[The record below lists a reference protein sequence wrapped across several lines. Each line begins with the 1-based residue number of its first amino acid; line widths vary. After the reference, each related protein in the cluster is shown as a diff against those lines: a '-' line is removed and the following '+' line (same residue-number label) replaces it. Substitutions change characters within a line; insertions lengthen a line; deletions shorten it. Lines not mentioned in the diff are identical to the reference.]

1 MTGFWRLSLVQAKLY
16 IREPMAMFF
25 TLLFA
30 PSIFVLLGSI
40 FKNTPDPL
48 YGGRGYLDMSVPA
61 YMAVVIGIV
70 GLTAVPIGSATR
82 LETGVLRRFSVT
94 PLRPLAYFLTDVLVP
109 FVITLVGLLLLFL
122 VGTVIYRVRFE
133 ANPFSLLAAVCLGAF
148 AFFSVGYA
156 LVGLIH
162 SARAVTLIGN
172 VVLYPLMLFSGAM
185 VPLEVMPDTVRNISR
200 YLPLT
205 QLVALLRGLWFHQ
218 GWSKL
223 VTETAVLAGMG
234 ILGLVVIARTFRWE

>member
-30 PSIFVLLGSI
+30 PSLFILLGFI
-40 FKNTPDPL
+40 FKNTPDPM

-61 YMAVVIGIV
+61 YMAVIISIV

-82 LETGVLRRFSVT
+82 RETGVLRRFSVT
-94 PLRPLAYFLTDVLVP
+94 PLRPLAYFVTDVLAP
-109 FVITLVGLLLLFL
+109 FVITLVGILLLFL
-122 VGTVIYRVRFE
+122 VGTVIYKVRFE

-148 AFFSVGYA
+148 AFFSLGYA
-156 LVGLIH
+156 LVGLIP
-162 SARAVTLIGN
+162 STRAVVLVGN

-205 QLVALLRGLWFHQ
+205 HLVALLRGLWFQ
-218 GWSKL
+218 KGWSDL
-223 VTETAVLAGMG
+223 LTEVAVLVGVGVVGML
-234 ILGLVVIARTFRWE
+234 IIARTFRWE